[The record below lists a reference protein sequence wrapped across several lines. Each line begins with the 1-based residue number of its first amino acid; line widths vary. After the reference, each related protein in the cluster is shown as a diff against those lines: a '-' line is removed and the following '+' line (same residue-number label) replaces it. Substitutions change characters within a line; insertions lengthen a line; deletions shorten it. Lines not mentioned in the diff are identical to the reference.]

1 MYVYQDIPRPPVSA
15 NWLNFHE
22 PEVSCFAPPKCG
34 FSTVRRYAIR
44 QVKPGEEDHNLASQK
59 PKYDARYWV
68 CRHPVDRFASMY
80 ANKILRRGEG
90 PGNPGPWAEYGI
102 KPEQVWLQVR
112 FRYSMVEESGHRQYA
127 DMHWWRQSDFHG
139 YWGTEEDIFVP
150 TEALSVIIPEYPA
163 QNVARGDEISLSD
176 ALRREISDFYAKDVE
191 MYERALETD
200 VDSLKP
206 IIITNRIENDG

>member
-1 MYVYQDIPRPPVSA
+1 
-15 NWLNFHE
+15 
-22 PEVSCFAPPKCG
+22 
-34 FSTVRRYAIR
+34 
-44 QVKPGEEDHNLASQK
+44 
-59 PKYDARYWV
+59 
-68 CRHPVDRFASMY
+68 
-80 ANKILRRGEG
+80 
-90 PGNPGPWAEYGI
+90 
-102 KPEQVWLQVR
+102 
-112 FRYSMVEESGHRQYA
+112 MVEESGHRQYA
-127 DMHWWRQSDFHG
+127 DQHWWRQSDFHG